1 MNVDIDEDDS
11 EEATVNSGV
20 SQGTVLC
27 RLHINDLPD
36 IGGWRYF
43 EPFVVG
49 EQLSY
54 QVLCHFHKQ

>member
-27 RLHINDLPD
+27 RLHQRPA
-36 IGGWRYF
+36 RYRGLEILRTF
-43 EPFVVG
+43 CGRGAAE
-49 EQLSY
+49 LSST
-54 QVLCHFHKQ
+54 LSFS